1 MDIYT
6 HTIISVSIIAI
17 TYYIGRYLHKMSLLD
32 NIVSSTLDK
41 LEEDGYIEVKMN
53 ICGEKE
59 LIKIE
64 KVIEKRLEKSLKV

>member
-6 HTIISVSIIAI
+6 HTIISVGTIAI
-17 TYYIGRYLHKMSLLD
+17 TYYIGRHLHKMSLLD